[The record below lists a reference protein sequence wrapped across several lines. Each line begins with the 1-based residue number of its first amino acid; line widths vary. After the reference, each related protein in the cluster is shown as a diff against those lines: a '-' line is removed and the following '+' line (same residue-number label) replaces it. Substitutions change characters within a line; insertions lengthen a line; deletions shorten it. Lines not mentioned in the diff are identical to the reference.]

1 MHTPTILTTDNTA
14 AKVAKPP
21 QDNPFAN
28 QLTKAPASN
37 KAATV
42 TARDTEARK
51 RKRFALLDAMAHWVQ
66 SRS

>member
-1 MHTPTILTTDNTA
+1 MDTPTIPTTNNTA
-14 AKVAKPP
+14 AKATKPP
-21 QDNPFAN
+21 HDNPFAN

-37 KAATV
+37 EAATV

-51 RKRFALLDAMAHWVQ
+51 KKRFALLDAMAHWVK

>member
-1 MHTPTILTTDNTA
+1 MHTPTIPTADDTA
-14 AKVAKPP
+14 AKAAKPP
-21 QDNPFAN
+21 QGNPFAN
-28 QLTKAPASN
+28 QLTKVPASN
-37 KAATV
+37 EAATV